1 MDSTKLQLCD
11 DQGSSIVTEVITSC
25 KGKSSCQVVS
35 RFKGKDVQRIS
46 VLYTNVIE
54 LLWGGG
60 MLVVAKW

>member
-11 DQGSSIVTEVITSC
+11 DQGSSIVTEDY
-25 KGKSSCQVVS
+25 S
-35 RFKGKDVQRIS
+35 RQAGHTRTNKQFKGKDVQRIS